1 MHMLPYTSSSL
12 ILNVHPPGTRF
23 QTTLSNN
30 SHTSSFC
37 PWWETK
43 SSVQLLAKGI
53 NKWGETTHKNS
64 FWFQV
69 TFLVGSLNFKNGN
82 RSLWKIPQFKIGKG
96 RLTKR
101 QTLQFLSAHGFF
113 RLLSLLFLR
122 GAIVW
127 TTKILKKKSSK
138 IKHVGNF
145 VYVVEMG

>member
-1 MHMLPYTSSSL
+1 MHHFDQMIMVNISQKSCWYHGNPDMMSWEHFTSAGIFLQTSNPSL
-12 ILNVHPPGTRF
+12 ITKKY
-23 QTTLSNN
+23 QTN
-30 SHTSSFC
+30 
-37 PWWETK
+37 P
-43 SSVQLLAKGI
+43 VRD
-53 NKWGETTHKNS
+53 
-64 FWFQV
+64 
-69 TFLVGSLNFKNGN
+69 NFKNGN